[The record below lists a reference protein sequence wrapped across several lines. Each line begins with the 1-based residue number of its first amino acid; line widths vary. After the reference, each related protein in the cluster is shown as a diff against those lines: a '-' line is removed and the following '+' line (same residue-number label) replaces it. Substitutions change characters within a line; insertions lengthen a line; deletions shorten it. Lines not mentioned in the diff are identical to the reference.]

1 MEIHQ
6 LQYFV
11 AIVEAGG
18 FSRAAQRCNVAQ
30 PSLSQQI
37 IKLEQELG
45 QQLFERLGRTVLLTD
60 AGKALLPRA
69 QSILAEVQ
77 SIKSGIDD
85 ALNTGVGRLAVG
97 MIPTLAPFLLPK
109 TIQSFTQRFPAAKLE
124 VVEQTTEMLLKA
136 LITFELDVCFISA
149 PISHPLVMLEELFQE
164 PLLMTIPRCHSLA
177 RVGKLVV
184 DMLHEEP
191 FIALNED
198 HCLSQQVN
206 TFCYEQQVNPVVV
219 CRTTHLT
226 TVQSCVTMGLGVSLV
241 PAMLSAVDMSRQCVY
256 RRIADVFPQRTIAA
270 AWHSHRSRSHLLTQ
284 FIQCVREANAALEYH
299 IEDDI

>member
-1 MEIHQ
+1 M
-6 LQYFV
+6 
-11 AIVEAGG
+11 
-18 FSRAAQRCNVAQ
+18 
-30 PSLSQQI
+30 
-37 IKLEQELG
+37 
-45 QQLFERLGRTVLLTD
+45 
-60 AGKALLPRA
+60 PRA

-109 TIQSFTQRFPAAKLE
+109 TLQSFTQRFPAAELE

-136 LITFELDVCFISA
+136 LITFELDVCFVSA
-149 PISHPLVMLEELFQE
+149 PISHPLVTLEELFQE
-164 PLLMTIPRCHSLA
+164 PLLMAIPRRHSLA
-177 RVGKLVV
+177 HVGKLVV
-184 DMLHEEP
+184 DMLHDEP

-206 TFCYEQQVNPVVV
+206 AFCYEQQVNPVVV
-219 CRTTHLT
+219 CRTTHLA

-256 RRIADVFPQRTIAA
+256 RRIADVLPQRTIAA
-270 AWHSHRSRSHLLTQ
+270 AWHSHRSRSYLLTQ

-299 IEDDI
+299 IEDDLLEVGQSV